1 MKAIV
6 LRGLNEIFVEE
17 VPIPVPGNGEVLV
30 KIEAAPI
37 NPSDLAFLM
46 GLYSIDK
53 PLPAI
58 PGFEGSGTVISS
70 GGGMLA

>member
-6 LRGLNEIFVEE
+6 LRGVNEIFVEE

-37 NPSDLAFLM
+37 NPSDLAFLI
-46 GLYSIDK
+46 GSIQHRQ
-53 PLPAI
+53 ATASNSRI
-58 PGFEGSGTVISS
+58 
-70 GGGMLA
+70 